1 MGDVANAAAAPDGV
15 WQRIFT
21 EYIFYN
27 HKFNFSFQYTRQ
39 DEGNYWQRR
48 KCLPELTWY
57 FMLITQ
63 KDKACSNR
71 MDHIYN
77 VEHDKVSSKHYSVGL
92 SGHKTTVKTKT
103 G

>member
-1 MGDVANAAAAPDGV
+1 
-15 WQRIFT
+15 
-21 EYIFYN
+21 
-27 HKFNFSFQYTRQ
+27 
-39 DEGNYWQRR
+39 
-48 KCLPELTWY
+48 
-57 FMLITQ
+57 
-63 KDKACSNR
+63 